1 MDQKT
6 LLTNSG
12 KMVWKTTGDK
22 WLDKWI
28 DQVIKFSNELDSMRC
43 HLPESTKKEIKDC
56 LAQLNKINNK
66 NPFNE
71 SYS

>member
-1 MDQKT
+1 MI
-6 LLTNSG
+6 
-12 KMVWKTTGDK
+12 WKSTGDK

-28 DQVIKFSNELDSMRC
+28 DQAVKFSNELNSTRC
-43 HLPESTKKEIKDC
+43 HLSEQTKKEIKNC
-56 LAQLNKINNK
+56 LQQLCDITNK

>member
-1 MDQKT
+1 MI
-6 LLTNSG
+6 
-12 KMVWKTTGDK
+12 WKSTGDK

-28 DQVIKFSNELDSMRC
+28 DQVVKFSNELDSMRC

-56 LAQLNKINNK
+56 LVQLNKINNK